1 MTCSQVFDLCL
12 SNEQRIGVFPFDAS
26 YERAVEEAHRF
37 TPRRYRWPVDWSD
50 AISRKKERKDNGCLK
65 EAVYQSEVKKVF

>member
-12 SNEQRIGVFPFDAS
+12 SNEQRIGVFPFYAS

-37 TPRRYRWPVDWSD
+37 TPRIARSSTALMQSPE
-50 AISRKKERKDNGCLK
+50 RKKRKEG
-65 EAVYQSEVKKVF
+65 

>member
-26 YERAVEEAHRF
+26 EERAVEEAHRF
-37 TPRRYRWPVDWSD
+37 TPRRDR
-50 AISRKKERKDNGCLK
+50 
-65 EAVYQSEVKKVF
+65 